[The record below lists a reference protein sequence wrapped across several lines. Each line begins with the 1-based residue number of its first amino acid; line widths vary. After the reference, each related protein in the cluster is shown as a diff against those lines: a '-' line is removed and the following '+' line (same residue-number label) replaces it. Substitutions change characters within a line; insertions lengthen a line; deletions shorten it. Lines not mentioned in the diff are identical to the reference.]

1 MVEDWNVYFKMG
13 GSPFL
18 EMRVTMEIKNHII
31 SLCLFFI
38 IIAILGPMASAS
50 EEKTA
55 SEYDTGVYYKVRKG
69 DTLWDISKRFFDSP
83 VLWPDLWKE
92 NKQITNPHWIYPGD
106 EIRLHRDTSGF
117 DIETREPEAE
127 EEPKPVAVI
136 EPTPIPEQP
145 PEPAYFVYNAIDRI
159 GFVKKIPVTASG
171 TIFKSQD
178 DNRLIGTGDT
188 IYIRKLNDNSFD
200 PGSRYTIYRTI
211 RHGNLEGSDFTGGTQ
226 HYLVGVAQITVIEP
240 KFAVGKIIRSYRS
253 IQAGDLLIPYHER
266 PRKIM
271 ITESKEDIQGRII
284 GSEGNR
290 TIMGEETVAFID
302 KGELDGM
309 VPGQIYRVFYQ
320 EKMRESPRN
329 PKEIILTPIDI
340 GTIFILHT
348 DDNTSTVLITDA
360 QRAIS
365 PGAMF
370 RTPAPPGKE

>member
-1 MVEDWNVYFKMG
+1 MVEDWNVDFKMG
-13 GSPFL
+13 RSPEL
-18 EMRVTMEIKNHII
+18 VMRGIMEIKKHII

-38 IIAILGPMASAS
+38 ILATLGPMASAS
-50 EEKTA
+50 EEQTA
-55 SEYDTGVYYKVRKG
+55 SEYDTGVYYKVKKG

-83 VLWPDLWKE
+83 GFWPNLWKE

-106 EIRLHRDTSGF
+106 EIRLHRDISGF
-117 DIETREPEAE
+117 DIETPEPEPE
-127 EEPKPVAVI
+127 EEPKPVAAI
-136 EPTPIPEQP
+136 EPTPTPEQR
-145 PEPAYFVYNAIDRI
+145 PEPAYFVFNPIDQI
-159 GFVKKIPVTASG
+159 GFVKKTPVTASG

-178 DNRLIGTGDT
+178 DNRLIRTDDT
-188 IYIRKLNDNSFD
+188 IYIRKLNDDSFD
-200 PGSRYTIYRTI
+200 PGSLFTIYRTI
-211 RHGNLEGSDFTGGTQ
+211 RHEKLPDSDFSGGTQ

-240 KFAVGKIIRSYRS
+240 QFAVGKIIRSYRS
-253 IQAGDLLIPYHER
+253 IQAGDLLTPYHER
-266 PRKIM
+266 SRKIM
-271 ITESKEDIQGRII
+271 ITETKENIRGRII

-320 EKMRESPRN
+320 EKMRESLRN
-329 PKEIILTPIDI
+329 PKEIMLTPIDI

-348 DDNTSTVLITDA
+348 EDNTSTVLITDA

-370 RTPAPPGKE
+370 RTPIPPGKE